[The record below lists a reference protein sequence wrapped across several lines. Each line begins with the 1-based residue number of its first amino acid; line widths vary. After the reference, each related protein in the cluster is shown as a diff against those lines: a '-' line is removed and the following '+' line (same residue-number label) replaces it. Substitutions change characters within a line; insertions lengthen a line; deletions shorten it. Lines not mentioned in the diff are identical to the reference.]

1 MAVTILI
8 PTALRLFTDNLSEIE
23 VENSETVN
31 QALEGLITKYSDLK
45 RHLFTEDGTLR
56 SFVNVYIGEDDIR
69 ELNGTDTAVKDGETL
84 ILVPSIAGGV

>member
-31 QALEGLITKYSDLK
+31 QALEGLVTKYGDLK
-45 RHLFTEDGTLR
+45 RHLFTEEGTLR

-69 ELNGTDTAVKDGETL
+69 ELNGIETALKDDETL

>member
-8 PTALRLFTDNLSEIE
+8 PTALRLFTDNSSEVE

-31 QALEGLITKYSDLK
+31 QALEGLVTKYGDLK

-69 ELNGTDTAVKDGETL
+69 ELNGTDTAIKDGETL